1 MKRYEHT
8 QPAITVLIITGA
20 IALSFL
26 CVGVFQ
32 KQLLIGGAIL
42 VIISWL
48 FRSLTIEVTEMELIW
63 KFGGGWLRKRV
74 PLREIASVKIVRTN
88 VLEGWGI
95 HITRF
100 GWLYNVSGF
109 EAVAITLN
117 SGKRFALGTDEAEKL
132 VSALAERRE

>member
-8 QPAITVLIITGA
+8 QPAVTVLIITGA

-32 KQLLIGGAIL
+32 KQLLIGGAVL

-48 FRSLTIEVTEMELIW
+48 FRSLTIEVTETELIW

>member
-8 QPAITVLIITGA
+8 QPAVTVLIITGA

-32 KQLLIGGAIL
+32 KQLLIGGAVL

-48 FRSLTIEVTEMELIW
+48 FRSLTIEVTETELIW

-132 VSALAERRE
+132 ASVLVERQE